1 MGKAGKIKTRENKIN
16 IQQLNSEFGITNYI
30 EFINGKGGLP
40 CIQVNNDKACALIS
54 IYAGQVLSYKPK
66 SETEDFMFISDN
78 AYFTEGKATKGGVPI
93 CWPWFGAAPEQG
105 QIKRPDHGFVRT
117 SFWSV
122 AAAKMLVNG
131 DTKIIL
137 EFEDTEKTREIWPYS
152 FYLALEIT
160 ISDSLN
166 IELLTRN
173 TGKQPFFITEALH
186 TYFNVGDATRVE
198 VLGLEHTEYLD
209 KKADFVKVCQV
220 GAITLTEETDHIHT
234 DIKHALMLDD
244 PAFKRKIK
252 ISSSGNK
259 NVVVWNPWVKGSA
272 AMKDLDKDDYKHFI
286 CLEIANAAS
295 DIVEIL
301 PNSEYRIATNY
312 SVV

>member
-1 MGKAGKIKTRENKIN
+1 M
-16 IQQLNSEFGITNYI
+16 
-30 EFINGKGGLP
+30 
-40 CIQVNNDKACALIS
+40 QVNNTKASALIS
-54 IYAGQVLSYKPK
+54 IYAGQVLSFRPAN
-66 SETEDFMFISDN
+66 EAEDFMFISES
-78 AYFTEGKATKGGVPI
+78 AYFTEGKAIKGGIPI
-93 CWPWFGAAPEQG
+93 CWPWFGAAPEMKNG
-105 QIKRPDHGFVRT
+105 ADNKKPDHGFVRN
-117 SFWSV
+117 SYWSV
-122 AAAKMLVNG
+122 ATAKVLANG

-152 FYLALEIT
+152 FYLALEIM
-160 ISDSLN
+160 ISDSLT

-173 TGKQPFFITEALH
+173 TGKQAFTITEALH

-234 DIKHALMLDD
+234 DIKHGLVLND

-259 NVVVWNPWVKGSA
+259 NVVVWNPWAKGSA
-272 AMKDLDKDDYKHFI
+272 EMKDLDKDDYKHFI

-301 PNSEYRIATNY
+301 PNSEYKIATNY
-312 SVV
+312 SIV